1 MEISV
6 KVERLLMDP
15 LHQSPVMILRE
26 IGGTRVLPIWIGHYE
41 AGIIAALLEEIAP
54 PRPMTVDL
62 IASMLDELN
71 CSVKKAVVCDLKES
85 TYFARLTV
93 CREDGTESE
102 IDARPTDSVALTLRS
117 TAPLYVEEH
126 LLKAFEPSESI
137 QNLFAKPIKDW
148 LNELDPKDLGKYKM

>member
-41 AGIIAALLEEIAP
+41 AGIIAALREEIAP

-117 TAPLYVEEH
+117 KAPLYVEEH